1 METDYKDWLAAHG
14 LLELKSSPGKD
25 DILEA
30 KYRERKAALNNLH
43 WSLNAIYKFI
53 DINEFTQIEHEE
65 IENKLQEILDSLKL
79 KLVHEDPVICK
90 IEERGEDKKDS
101 VRKEEQAKR
110 KDGGNHN
117 ISVICKTEENNTEKV
132 ENKEREKKEDNGMKT
147 DSTDVVKAENKESEK
162 KEDNGMKAEG
172 TDVVKV
178 ENRESEKKE
187 DNGKKAESTE
197 VVKTVT
203 TKSSIKDEKKT
214 KLQGAVSVT
223 VKGIRKIDKTNKDK
237 ENKEEQAVEEKS
249 GVTLKWICKI
259 KNESAVTEDRK
270 EKDVINEDGDKAN
283 RKSVSFAEK
292 VEECVPIVKISETV
306 TEQNIVD
313 KSLFEV
319 DTEEETDS
327 ETEDI
332 PSSQMKA
339 ENCMV
344 DYKSQ
349 TSSTDEYDEGNSQES
364 YDGDE
369 VVWVWLWMM
378 MMGMTVMMI
387 MMMMMML
394 TMMMIMRKFMVE
406 RTLMKCKLNF
416 TNKISDNR

>member
-1 METDYKDWLAAHG
+1 MQTDYKDWLAAHG
-14 LLELKSSPGKD
+14 LFELKSSPGKD

-43 WSLNAIYKFI
+43 WSLDVIYKFI
-53 DINEFTQIEHEE
+53 DVNEFTQIEHEE

-79 KLVHEDPVICK
+79 KLVHGDLVFCK

-101 VRKEEQAKR
+101 VRKEEQAKT

-117 ISVICKTEENNTEKV
+117 ISVICKTEENNMEKV
-132 ENKEREKKEDNGMKT
+132 KNKEREKKENNGMKT
-147 DSTDVVKAENKESEK
+147 DGTDVVKAENKESEK

-172 TDVVKV
+172 TDVVKA
-178 ENRESEKKE
+178 ENKESEKKE
-187 DNGKKAESTE
+187 KNGMKAEGTDVVKVENKESGKKEDKDVKTESTE
-197 VVKTVT
+197 VVKTVM

-214 KLQGAVSVT
+214 KLQGAVSVSM
-223 VKGIRKIDKTNKDK
+223 KGICKIDQMNKDK

-249 GVTLKWICKI
+249 GVTLKSIRKI

-270 EKDVINEDGDKAN
+270 EKDVINEDGDEAN
-283 RKSVSFAEK
+283 CKSVSFGEK

-319 DTEEETDS
+319 DTEEETES

-332 PSSQMKA
+332 P
-339 ENCMV
+339 
-344 DYKSQ
+344 
-349 TSSTDEYDEGNSQES
+349 
-364 YDGDE
+364 
-369 VVWVWLWMM
+369 
-378 MMGMTVMMI
+378 
-387 MMMMMML
+387 
-394 TMMMIMRKFMVE
+394 
-406 RTLMKCKLNF
+406 
-416 TNKISDNR
+416 